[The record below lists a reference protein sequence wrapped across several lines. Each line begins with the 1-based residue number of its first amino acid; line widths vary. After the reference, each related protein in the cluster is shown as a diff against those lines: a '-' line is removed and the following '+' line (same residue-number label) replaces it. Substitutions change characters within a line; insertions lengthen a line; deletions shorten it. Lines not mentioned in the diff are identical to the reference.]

1 MINDYDLDIMQRKKQ
16 LLEPISILDLLF
28 IDVAEDLPWV
38 IEQIKIVIKELKKKL
53 TEFCKND
60 NLLLVIKMRDFYYNL
75 QYKLKELELRTAMP
89 LLLGIFMLQQLKK
102 QLKNQNKQIKNLK
115 LSSQLNSAGPL
126 LNFHK
131 SQPGAQGPQS
141 LLLQDIEG
149 KPDKMNR

>member
-1 MINDYDLDIMQRKKQ
+1 M
-16 LLEPISILDLLF
+16 LEPISILDLLF

-89 LLLGIFMLQQLKK
+89 LLLGIFMLQ
-102 QLKNQNKQIKNLK
+102 
-115 LSSQLNSAGPL
+115 
-126 LNFHK
+126 
-131 SQPGAQGPQS
+131 
-141 LLLQDIEG
+141 
-149 KPDKMNR
+149 